1 MADTKSFR
9 FLDLPKEL
17 RLMVYELIP
26 IKNAHHPVKLRKKH
40 DYDNHNLMLVRT
52 TLPGVVILPT
62 CRQIH
67 HEAEHIIRRK
77 LATVDKKS
85 LRIISTDCTYGA
97 PDIDVFGVLNRVVAT
112 KPNCGIISA
121 MPIATQTYELQR
133 TTAYTALEISLRSSL
148 CSKRC
153 YHSQLWLRQSCAMMP
168 DQAIHFPPINMVIAF
183 RRTDSNRPF
192 PLHACKNQFESTAR
206 ALYDHFPESMK
217 IRRLLDVEI
226 RPALLSVVPEFVA
239 KQLNDTRSRFGHS
252 EVRTGGNI
260 EGRNGKGIGRRES
273 GCEG

>member
-26 IKNAHHPVKLRKKH
+26 IKNAHHPVKLGKNH
-40 DYDNHNLMLVRT
+40 NYDDHNLMLVRT
-52 TLPGVVILPT
+52 TLAGVVILAT

-67 HEAEHIIRRK
+67 HEAERIIRRK
-77 LATVDKKS
+77 LATVDNKS
-85 LRIISTDCTYGA
+85 LRVISTDCTCDA
-97 PDIDVFGVLNRVVAT
+97 PDIDVFAVLNHVVAT

-121 MPIATQTYELQR
+121 MPVATQTYEIQR
-133 TTAYTALEISLRSSL
+133 TTAYTALEMSLRSSL

-153 YHSQLWLRQSCAMMP
+153 YHSQPWLRQSCAMMP

-183 RRTDSNRPF
+183 RRTDSNRPS

-206 ALYDHFPESMK
+206 ALYEDQAAFERGDSAGTA
-217 IRRLLDVEI
+217 V
-226 RPALLSVVPEFVA
+226 SG
-239 KQLNDTRSRFGHS
+239 TRICDQ
-252 EVRTGGNI
+252 TI
-260 EGRNGKGIGRRES
+260 E
-273 GCEG
+273 

>member
-26 IKNAHHPVKLRKKH
+26 IKNAHHPVKLGKNH
-40 DYDNHNLMLVRT
+40 NYDDHNLMLVRT
-52 TLPGVVILPT
+52 TLAGVVILAT

-226 RPALLSVVPEFVA
+226 RPALLSVVPEFCG
-239 KQLNDTRSRFGHS
+239 QT
-252 EVRTGGNI
+252 I
-260 EGRNGKGIGRRES
+260 E
-273 GCEG
+273 